1 MYGRMFWVLSKK
13 LIWQFLDGIKHD
25 FYIPYI
31 LNSDSISNN
40 PINRPKK
47 RGKKKRIWGRVG
59 NTKGTW
65 KCLLITTIITNIT
78 LKKEKKNSY

>member
-1 MYGRMFWVLSKK
+1 MYGRMYWVLSKK
-13 LIWQFLDGIKHD
+13 LIWQSLDDIKHE

-31 LNSDSISNN
+31 PNSDSISNN

-47 RGKKKRIWGRVG
+47 RGGKKRIWERVG

-65 KCLLITTIITNIT
+65 KCLLITIIINKYHI
-78 LKKEKKNSY
+78 KKIK

>member
-1 MYGRMFWVLSKK
+1 M
-13 LIWQFLDGIKHD
+13 DGIKHK

-47 RGKKKRIWGRVG
+47 RGEKKKKFEEGLAIQ
-59 NTKGTW
+59 KEHE
-65 KCLLITTIITNIT
+65 KCLLITTINNKYHI
-78 LKKEKKNSY
+78 KKRKKNHINYVKL